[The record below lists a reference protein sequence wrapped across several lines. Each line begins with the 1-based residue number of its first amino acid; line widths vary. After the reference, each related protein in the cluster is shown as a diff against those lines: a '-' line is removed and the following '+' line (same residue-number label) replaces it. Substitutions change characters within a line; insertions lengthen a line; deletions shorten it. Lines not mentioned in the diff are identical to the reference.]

1 MRVVPLVYFSVAASA
16 LGATCTAPAL
26 AQPSGTTPAESGG
39 APAAAATPAPEE
51 PAQAAAPEPD
61 ELPLEDE
68 EYGAT
73 AEVEGAPPEP
83 AERAISGER
92 LTRTAGTRGDA
103 MLAVET
109 LPGVGRTS
117 GDARPIL
124 RGAAQED
131 SQAYVDG
138 IPIPLLF
145 HFGGVTSTFSSR
157 LLDRVTL
164 QPSNFPARYG
174 RVTGGVVEGRVRSP
188 RRDGLHGVVDVSL
201 VDSSVLAEGPLGE
214 GTGVAFGARRSNL
227 DAAFEAFVPED
238 AYRVVAA
245 PVYWDYQGMV
255 EHDLG
260 EDHTLRLLAFGSR
273 DQIELVFA
281 TPADEDPSLRGV
293 VGGTLEYHRVQARA
307 AGRVT
312 RQATYELGVTVGK
325 FHVLQQI
332 GPLYQDFDNDQL
344 FVRGEW
350 RQSLGEHLDASFGLD
365 LAASYWDARYR
376 GPQPGQFEGD
386 PSGREPIGARRE
398 LRSGASSSLEQPAAW
413 VELAWRPSS
422 RVTIVPALRVDHF
435 AQIGATTF
443 DPRLSARARVAERT
457 TLKSGVGLYTQPPEF
472 WQTLPEVGNPEVGPF
487 RALHLTT
494 GVEHRLR
501 PALRAGVDLFART
514 MFDRIVATEGS
525 RPPFFENDGWGRA
538 YGVETWVD
546 GEVAAGHT
554 VLAAYTLSRSE
565 RRDRADAIRPFDKD
579 QPHVLSLTTSHDL
592 GAGWSAGTRF
602 RLVSGNPQ
610 TPVRGAVYDAS
621 QDLYRP
627 VYGPTGSERDPTFH
641 QLDLRLEKQ
650 FRIGPGSLAVYLE
663 VQNAYLAEN
672 AEGYRYSYDYT
683 RREAVP
689 GVPILPNLG
698 IRGEL

>member
-1 MRVVPLVYFSVAASA
+1 MRVVPWVPFTLAAGVFG
-16 LGATCTAPAL
+16 LTCAGGAL
-26 AQPSGTTPAESGG
+26 AQDSPG
-39 APAAAATPAPEE
+39 ADAAAREPAAEPSDTPGEE
-51 PAQAAAPEPD
+51 V
-61 ELPLEDE
+61 PLEDD

-83 AERAISGER
+83 AERTISRER
-92 LTRTAGTRGDA
+92 LTTTAGTRGDA
-103 MLAVET
+103 LLAVET

-117 GDARPIL
+117 GDARPVL

-138 IPIPLLF
+138 IPIPQLF

-174 RVTGGVVEGRVRSP
+174 RVTGGVVEGRIRSP

-201 VDSSVLAEGPLGE
+201 VDSSVLAEGPLGG

-281 TPADEDPSLRGV
+281 TPADEDPSLRGS
-293 VGGTLEYHRVQARA
+293 VGGTLEYHRVQARGT
-307 AGRVT
+307 GRAT
-312 RQATYELGVTVGK
+312 RTATYELGVTVGR

-332 GPLYQDFDNDQL
+332 GPLYQEFAKDEL
-344 FVRGEW
+344 FVLGEW
-350 RQSLGEHLDASFGLD
+350 RQSLGAQLDVNLGLD
-365 LAASYWDARYR
+365 VAASYWDARYR

-398 LRSGASSSLEQPAAW
+398 LRSSASANLEQPAAW
-413 VELAWRPSS
+413 IELAWRPSS

-435 AQIGATTF
+435 AQLGVTTF
-443 DPRLSARARVAERT
+443 DPRLSARARVAART

-472 WQTLPEVGNPEVGPF
+472 WQTLPEVGNPDVGPF

-494 GVEHRLR
+494 GVERELR
-501 PALRAGVDLFART
+501 PSLRGGVDLFART

-525 RPPFFENDGWGRA
+525 RPPFYENDGWGRA
-538 YGVETWVD
+538 YGVETYVD
-546 GEVAAGHT
+546 GEVAPGHT

-565 RRDRADAIRPFDKD
+565 RRDRNDPLRPFDKD

-610 TPVRGAVYDAS
+610 TPVRGTVYDAS
-621 QDLYRP
+621 LDLYRP

-650 FRIGPGSLAVYLE
+650 FRVGSGRIAAYLE
-663 VQNAYLAEN
+663 VQNAYLSEN
-672 AEGYRYSYDYT
+672 PEGYRYAYDYS
-683 RREAVP
+683 RREPVS